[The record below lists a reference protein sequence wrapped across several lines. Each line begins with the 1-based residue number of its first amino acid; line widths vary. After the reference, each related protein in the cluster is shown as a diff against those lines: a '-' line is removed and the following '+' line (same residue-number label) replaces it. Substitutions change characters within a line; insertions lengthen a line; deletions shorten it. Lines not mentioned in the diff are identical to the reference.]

1 MKSNIIFDSVSK
13 KFSRS
18 FVSDSLRDALTEPF
32 KRMFNRNRRPKTKD
46 EFWALKNVSFDV
58 KPGEILG
65 IIGPNGSGKS
75 TTLKLLSRILKPDAG
90 VINVIGRIG
99 ALIEL
104 GAGFNA
110 DLTGKENVYLNAA
123 ILGMSKEEIN
133 NKYDEI
139 VDFAE
144 LHEFMDTPVKWY
156 SSGMFARLGFSIAVH
171 TNPDVL
177 LVDEVLSVGDV
188 GFQSRCLEK
197 MQSFRTAGTTIV
209 FISHNMQSV
218 ASLCDRVML
227 LKKGVIERTGRTEE
241 TISYY
246 MGMFK
251 KSSLPSSSQ
260 VELLKGILYNEAGIE
275 CAAFK
280 CGRKATIEIALKFN
294 ESLSNIHV
302 TIGVLKRGELV
313 SWVNS
318 SSLSGRSLSVAKSQ
332 IVNLSVEMLLN
343 LTSGEYEF
351 ISTIYDHINNK
362 TIWKKVFAPFVI
374 QKDTR
379 SSGIVFMNPRLIS
392 QVITAPGE

>member
-1 MKSNIIFDSVSK
+1 MKSSIIFDSVSK

-18 FVSDSLRDALTEPF
+18 FVSDSFRDALTEPF
-32 KRMFNRNRRPKTKD
+32 KRLFNRNRRPRTKD

-75 TTLKLLSRILKPDAG
+75 TALKLLSRILKPDTG

-139 VDFAE
+139 VEFAE
-144 LHEFMDTPVKWY
+144 LEEFMDTPVKWY

-197 MQSFRTAGTTIV
+197 MQSFRTEGTTIV

-227 LKKGVIERTGRTEE
+227 LKKGVVERTGETEE

-246 MGMFK
+246 MEMFK
-251 KSSLPSSSQ
+251 KDSLPSSSQ
-260 VELLKGILYNEAGIE
+260 VELLKGKLYNEAGIK
-275 CAAFK
+275 CLAFK
-280 CGRKATIEIALKFN
+280 CGHKVTIEIALKFN

-302 TIGVLKRGELV
+302 TIGVLKKGTLV

-318 SSLSGRSLSVAKSQ
+318 SSLGGRSLSVTKGQ

-351 ISTIYDHINNK
+351 ISTIYDYINNK

-374 QKDTR
+374 QKDSR
-379 SSGIVFMNPRLIS
+379 SNGTVFMNPRLIS
-392 QVITAPGE
+392 QVITAIGE